1 MIETLFLFIFSILP
15 VMIFSLRSEKRISL
29 QLLVFKEVETQM
41 RKGEAVWNLTKEVRD
56 KILEGERRGMDPL
69 VRT

>member
-15 VMIFSLRSEKRISL
+15 VMIFSLRSEKRISF
-29 QLLVFKEVETQM
+29 QLLVFKEVEIQM

>member
-1 MIETLFLFIFSILP
+1 MICSP
-15 VMIFSLRSEKRISL
+15 RSEERIAL
-29 QLLVFKEVETQM
+29 QLLVFRGVEIQM

-69 VRT
+69 VRK